1 LDALTK
7 AFEAVK
13 AKVAVRSLRARLVER
28 SSGKWRVEITAWG
41 PKHPM
46 RAEYPKHPLAPVE
59 VDDDAAASAAVEW
72 AWQTTANAGLEASW
86 IEVHFKA
93 PIPDAFDSAAPASRV
108 ERLLRIAIGARP
120 RAWAMQK
127 RKAEG
132 GEVEC
137 FELKVRCEGLDS
149 GRVFGRIAKVKPADS
164 LHLKN
169 WISRALESRG
179 FYRDT

>member
-1 LDALTK
+1 MEPLNRS
-7 AFEAVK
+7 FEEIK

-46 RAEYPKHPLAPVE
+46 RAEYPKHPLRAIE

-72 AWQTTANAGLEASW
+72 TWQTTANAGLEPSW
-86 IEVHFKA
+86 VEVHFKA
-93 PIPDAFDSAAPASRV
+93 PVPDAFESAGPASRV
-108 ERLLRIAIGARP
+108 ERLLHIAIGSRP
-120 RAWAMQK
+120 RAWQMQK

-149 GRVFGRIAKVKPADS
+149 GRVYGRVAKVKPNDS

-179 FYRDT
+179 FYRE